1 MYFPYNVITWRIKKC
16 YGILNEEILYQA
28 KRNNYF
34 SNCAQSR
41 IRDIL
46 TFHGYLEM
54 SEGDKTKVRQY
65 LFLKMFDAIKEGG
78 MHFLVYGEFKKV
90 TSDEDKLREV
100 LVAAKEGDTDKLNKI
115 LDDL

>member
-1 MYFPYNVITWRIKKC
+1 
-16 YGILNEEILYQA
+16 
-28 KRNNYF
+28 
-34 SNCAQSR
+34 
-41 IRDIL
+41 
-46 TFHGYLEM
+46 M
-54 SEGDKTKVRQY
+54 SEGDKTTVRQY
-65 LFLKMFDAIKEGG
+65 LTENGDIIKEGR

>member
-1 MYFPYNVITWRIKKC
+1 MKTFFTRQNVTI
-16 YGILNEEILYQA
+16 ILVIVLVVFVIY
-28 KRNNYF
+28 
-34 SNCAQSR
+34 SR
-41 IRDIL
+41 
-46 TFHGYLEM
+46 TGLEM
-54 SEGDKTKVRQY
+54 SEGDKTKVREY
-65 LFLKMFDAIKEGG
+65 LTENGDDIKEGG

>member
-1 MYFPYNVITWRIKKC
+1 MTITVAILLVVFVI
-16 YGILNEEILYQA
+16 Y
-28 KRNNYF
+28 
-34 SNCAQSR
+34 SR
-41 IRDIL
+41 TGR
-46 TFHGYLEM
+46 EM

-65 LFLKMFDAIKEGG
+65 LLENGDSIKEGG

-90 TSDEDKLREV
+90 TSDENKLREV

>member
-1 MYFPYNVITWRIKKC
+1 MMKLFTRKNITIAVTILLVVFVI
-16 YGILNEEILYQA
+16 Y
-28 KRNNYF
+28 
-34 SNCAQSR
+34 SR
-41 IRDIL
+41 TGR
-46 TFHGYLEM
+46 EM

-65 LFLKMFDAIKEGG
+65 LTENGDAIKEGG

-115 LDDL
+115 LDGL

>member
-1 MYFPYNVITWRIKKC
+1 MMKLFTRKNITIAVTILLVVFVI
-16 YGILNEEILYQA
+16 Y
-28 KRNNYF
+28 
-34 SNCAQSR
+34 SR
-41 IRDIL
+41 
-46 TFHGYLEM
+46 TGLEM

-65 LFLKMFDAIKEGG
+65 LLENGDAIKEGG

-100 LVAAKEGDTDKLNKI
+100 LLSAKEGDTDKLNKI

>member
-1 MYFPYNVITWRIKKC
+1 MMKLFTRKNITIAVTILLVVFVI
-16 YGILNEEILYQA
+16 Y
-28 KRNNYF
+28 
-34 SNCAQSR
+34 SR
-41 IRDIL
+41 
-46 TFHGYLEM
+46 TGLEM

-65 LFLKMFDAIKEGG
+65 LTENGDAIKEGG

>member
-1 MYFPYNVITWRIKKC
+1 MKTFFTRQNVTIILAIVLVVYVMYSYKGK
-16 YGILNEEILYQA
+16 
-28 KRNNYF
+28 
-34 SNCAQSR
+34 
-41 IRDIL
+41 
-46 TFHGYLEM
+46 EM

-65 LFLKMFDAIKEGG
+65 LIDNADSISTLP
-78 MHFLVYGEFKKV
+78 FLVYGEFKKV

>member
-1 MYFPYNVITWRIKKC
+1 MKKFFTRQNVTI
-16 YGILNEEILYQA
+16 ILVIVLVVFVIYT
-28 KRNNYF
+28 R
-34 SNCAQSR
+34 
-41 IRDIL
+41 
-46 TFHGYLEM
+46 TGLEM

-65 LFLKMFDAIKEGG
+65 LIENGDAIKEGG

>member
-1 MYFPYNVITWRIKKC
+1 MMKLFTRKNITIAVTILLVVFVI
-16 YGILNEEILYQA
+16 Y
-28 KRNNYF
+28 
-34 SNCAQSR
+34 SR
-41 IRDIL
+41 
-46 TFHGYLEM
+46 TGLEM
-54 SEGDKTKVRQY
+54 SEGDKTKVREY
-65 LFLKMFDAIKEGG
+65 LTENGDAIKEGG

>member
-1 MYFPYNVITWRIKKC
+1 MMKLFTRKNVTI
-16 YGILNEEILYQA
+16 ILVIVLVVFVIY
-28 KRNNYF
+28 
-34 SNCAQSR
+34 SR
-41 IRDIL
+41 
-46 TFHGYLEM
+46 TGLEM

-65 LFLKMFDAIKEGG
+65 LTENDDAIKEGG

-100 LVAAKEGDTDKLNKI
+100 LVAAKEGDMDKLNKI

>member
-1 MYFPYNVITWRIKKC
+1 MKTFFTRQNMTIVVAILLVVYVMYSYKGK
-16 YGILNEEILYQA
+16 
-28 KRNNYF
+28 
-34 SNCAQSR
+34 
-41 IRDIL
+41 
-46 TFHGYLEM
+46 EM

-65 LFLKMFDAIKEGG
+65 LLENGDALKEGG

>member
-1 MYFPYNVITWRIKKC
+1 MKTFFTRQNVTI
-16 YGILNEEILYQA
+16 ILVIVLVVFVIY
-28 KRNNYF
+28 
-34 SNCAQSR
+34 SR
-41 IRDIL
+41 
-46 TFHGYLEM
+46 TGLEM

-65 LFLKMFDAIKEGG
+65 LLENGDAIKEGG

>member
-1 MYFPYNVITWRIKKC
+1 MKNLFTRQNMTIAVAILLVVYVMYSYNGK
-16 YGILNEEILYQA
+16 
-28 KRNNYF
+28 
-34 SNCAQSR
+34 
-41 IRDIL
+41 
-46 TFHGYLEM
+46 EM

-65 LFLKMFDAIKEGG
+65 LLENGDAIKEGG

>member
-1 MYFPYNVITWRIKKC
+1 MMKLFTRQNVTI
-16 YGILNEEILYQA
+16 ILVIVLVVFVIY
-28 KRNNYF
+28 
-34 SNCAQSR
+34 SR
-41 IRDIL
+41 
-46 TFHGYLEM
+46 TGLEM
-54 SEGDKTKVRQY
+54 SEGDKTKVHQY
-65 LFLKMFDAIKEGG
+65 LLENDDAIKEGG